1 MQHHVKFTLR
11 DVLILNELDYIPVV
25 DYIPIIA
32 LSKVL
37 FFFYIYVYLY
47 SKLTTI
53 TIVLI
58 KK

>member
-37 FFFYIYVYLY
+37 FYIYVYLY

>member
-37 FFFYIYVYLY
+37 FFYIYVYLY